1 MQSMKKKAI
10 FIGISILAFFIFN
23 SCTQQS
29 DFLLLKGPYLGQK
42 PPGMTPEIFA
52 EGIVSTGASEFGSTF
67 APDGQEF
74 YYAVS
79 GVPRQVIVFMKFQEN
94 RWTQPQ
100 IPVFSGRYNDWD
112 LNFSPNG
119 KKLYFTSN
127 RPLTGTGDPLDNS
140 NLWVVDKLNTGWS
153 EPQDLGPLI
162 NTDGYENYPSVTNDG
177 TLYYFHSKKG
187 DDRNPD
193 VYYSK
198 LKNGKYSEPERLGNE
213 INSQY
218 HEWDPFIAQDESYL
232 IFGSVDRPGG
242 FGGCDLYISF
252 RKEDGSWT
260 QAINM
265 GETINTEA
273 NEFCPN
279 VTSDGK
285 YLFFTSRRRR
295 FEGFHPKDP
304 ITYEEKMKMVNSPGN
319 GEGDIY
325 WVDAKI
331 IEDLRPNELR

>member
-1 MQSMKKKAI
+1 MKRCVVLISLFLFLTI
-10 FIGISILAFFIFN
+10 FFGDCIRQKDNFS
-23 SCTQQS
+23 
-29 DFLLLKGPYLGQK
+29 LLKGPYLGQK
-42 PPGMTPEIFA
+42 PPGIIPEIFA
-52 EGIVSTGASEFGSTF
+52 QGIVSTGASEFGSTF
-67 APDGQEF
+67 TPDGQEF
-74 YYAVS
+74 CYAVS
-79 GVPRQVIVFMKFQEN
+79 GVPRQVIVCIKSQAS

-100 IPVFSGRYNDWD
+100 IPAFSGRYDDWD
-112 LNFSPNG
+112 MNFSPDG

-127 RPLTGTGDPLDNS
+127 RPLTETSDPLDNS
-140 NLWVVDKLNTGWS
+140 NLWVVEKTDIGWG
-153 EPQDLGPLI
+153 EPRDLGQLI

-177 TLYYFHSKKG
+177 TLYYFHSRKG
-187 DDRNPD
+187 DDQNPD
-193 VYYSK
+193 IYYSK
-198 LKNGKYSEPERLGNE
+198 IIDSKYSGPVRLGAE

-252 RKEDGSWT
+252 RKEDGTWT
-260 QAINM
+260 QAVNM
-265 GETINTEA
+265 GELINTEA

-295 FEGFHPKDP
+295 LEGLHPTNP
-304 ITYEEKMKMVNSPGN
+304 ITYKEKMKMINSPGN

-325 WVDAKI
+325 WVNAQVID
-331 IEDLRPNELR
+331 ELIPDELK